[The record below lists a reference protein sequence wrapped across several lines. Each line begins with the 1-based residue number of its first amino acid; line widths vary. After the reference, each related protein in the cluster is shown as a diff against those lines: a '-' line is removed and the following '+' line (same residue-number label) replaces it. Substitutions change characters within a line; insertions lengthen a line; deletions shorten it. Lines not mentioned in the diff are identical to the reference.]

1 LAKIK
6 KLNLA
11 SVAMYYFNTMK
22 KLLFL
27 LFLICSL
34 STTAQQFN
42 GLFNFKYSD
51 KGSTYNETG
60 IAESIILEVIHL
72 DSNFLYVTYLSQGIG
87 NNDLGL
93 DRGKIGDQQ
102 IVYFQKLGNKLLL
115 IQPNL
120 KYRATTSN
128 QLEKASVEQA
138 FGKSVLFGFPIL
150 GKTEKG
156 YEIDITPFL
165 MQDAF
170 NVADQLQKSKQGN
183 YSFDE
188 SRSALNMKQTK
199 AFPINVE
206 FETLI
211 TLKGKPTDD
220 KIISVVPNA
229 NYVTTYQHHSF
240 VALPDAGYQIRE
252 NHPNSGSFDF
262 SYFDYTSPIT
272 ENIEKHLIERH
283 RLVKKNPEAEISEA
297 VEPII
302 YYLDNGT
309 PEPVRSALLE
319 GGSWWNQAF
328 ESIGY
333 KDAFQI
339 RILPDSVD
347 PLDIRYNVIQ
357 WVHRSTRGWSYG
369 MTVSDPR
376 TGEILKG
383 HVSLGS
389 LRIRQDY
396 MIAKAISN
404 KPYASTSNQE
414 QVMLDMALARIRQLS
429 AHEIGH
435 TLGFQHNFA
444 ASVNNK
450 ASVMDYPH
458 PTFELNEDVITFNAA
473 YATDIGDWDKIATTF
488 AYGEGSKAER
498 NALLNKALKDGFKNM
513 SDYDAR
519 EPGGA
524 SNTGHLWD
532 NGSDATIELK
542 RVLEIRKVAMNQ
554 FSIDNIKQGEA
565 ITNLEDLFVPIY
577 FMHRYQ
583 IEAAVK
589 SVAGIDYHY
598 ATKGDGGKMANSL
611 PKSEQNAALNTLL
624 KTITPSELAI
634 PKTQLALFPPRPSW
648 TKSNENFTGNTGI
661 AFDALSVANT
671 NASFTLN
678 LLLHPQRISRLYQQN
693 VLDNEQLGLE
703 ETLNLILANSLYLS
717 LPDNRYY
724 QSIRQNTSYIV
735 LDLLMR
741 LAQSEHILPQIK
753 SIVEN
758 KLKEVQRSLAKTK
771 NKTVFDLGCEQRM
784 RNYFKN
790 PKEIQPY
797 TIPDLPMGSPIG
809 SYCGG

>member
-1 LAKIK
+1 
-6 KLNLA
+6 
-11 SVAMYYFNTMK
+11 MK
-22 KLLFL
+22 KTLLLLLF
-27 LFLICSL
+27 ISSL
-34 STTAQQFN
+34 TTTAQQFN
-42 GLFNFKYSD
+42 GLFNFKYSE
-51 KGSTYNETG
+51 KGSTYNVKG
-60 IAESIILEVIHL
+60 NAESLILEVIHL
-72 DSNFLYVTYLSQGIG
+72 DSNFLYVNYLSQGIG

-102 IVYFQKLGNKLLL
+102 IVYFQKSGNKLLL
-115 IQPNL
+115 IQPNY
-120 KYRATTSN
+120 KFRATTSN

-156 YEIDITPFL
+156 YEIDLTPFL

-170 NVADQLQKSKQGN
+170 NVADQLQKSKQGS

-188 SRSALNMKQTK
+188 SRSALNMKRTK
-199 AFPINVE
+199 AFPKNVE

-240 VALPDAGYQIRE
+240 IALPDAGYQVRE

-262 SYFDYTSPIT
+262 SYFDYTAPIT

-319 GGSWWNQAF
+319 GGAWWNQAF

-333 KDAFQI
+333 IDAFQI
-339 RILPDSVD
+339 KVLPDSVD

-389 LRIRQDY
+389 LRIRQDF

-404 KPYASTSNQE
+404 KPYATTSNQE
-414 QVMLDMALARIRQLS
+414 QAMLEMALARIRQLS

-435 TLGFQHNFA
+435 TLGFAHNFA
-444 ASVNNK
+444 SSVNNK

-458 PTFELNEDVITFNAA
+458 PTFELKNDEITFNAA
-473 YATDIGDWDKIATTF
+473 YATGIGEWDKIATKF
-488 AYGEGSKAER
+488 AYGEGSKTER
-498 NALLNKALKDGFKNM
+498 AAILNSSLKEGFKNM
-513 SDYDAR
+513 NDNDAR
-519 EPGGA
+519 PPGGA
-524 SNTGHLWD
+524 SSIGHLWD
-532 NGSDATIELK
+532 NGSDATSELK
-542 RVLEIRKVAMNQ
+542 RILEIRKVAMNQ
-554 FSIDNIKQGEA
+554 FSIDNIKEGEA
-565 ITNLEDLFVPIY
+565 VTTLEDLFVPIY

-583 IEAAVK
+583 IEAVVK

-598 ATKGDGGKMANSL
+598 ATKGDGGKSAETL
-611 PKSEQNAALNTLL
+611 PKSEQKAALNILL
-624 KTITPSELAI
+624 KTITPAELAI
-634 PKTQLALFPPRPSW
+634 PKTQVSLFPPRPSW
-648 TKSNENFTGNTGI
+648 TKSNENFSGNTGI
-661 AFDALSVANT
+661 GFDALSVANA

-678 LLLHPQRISRLYQQN
+678 LLLHPERISRLYQQK
-693 VLDNEQLGLE
+693 VLDKEQLGLE
-703 ETLNLILANSLYLS
+703 ETLNLILANSLYFS
-717 LPDNRYY
+717 IPEDSYY
-724 QSIRQNTSYIV
+724 ESIRQNTSYIV
-735 LDLLMR
+735 LDYFMR
-741 LAQSEHILPQIK
+741 LSQSEDILPQIK
-753 SIVEN
+753 SIFEN
-758 KLKEVQRSLAKTK
+758 RLKEVQKTLVKTK
-771 NKTVFDLGCEQRM
+771 NKTVFDLGCEQRIVS
-784 RNYFKN
+784 YFKN
-790 PKEIQPY
+790 PKDIQPY
-797 TIPDLPMGSPIG
+797 IIPDLPMGSPIG
-809 SYCGG
+809 SFCEY